1 MENNNQQM
9 GSIYKIS
16 NDINSHVY
24 IGQTVQPIKNRFLQ
38 HIYSAKKG
46 STCSLHL
53 AISKYGQ
60 EHFFIELIEECNV
73 ENLDNR
79 EKYWINYYDSYNNGY
94 NMTLG
99 GSSIYTADSKRI
111 KIDDLYI
118 YKLWDEGKSSGEIEE
133 ITGYSKSTI
142 RTHLMKYKNY
152 SIEESEQRGYKKS
165 ARTKEKK
172 IYQWDQNGNFIAE
185 YQSARDADQ
194 KTGISY
200 KNLSLALNGKNKT
213 AGGFLWT
220 FTNKKPIIE
229 KKKRIVQYDI
239 EDNLIAI
246 YDTQTEAGKM
256 TAIDPSGIG
265 KVIHGKRKTCGGYKW
280 KEEFL

>member
-1 MENNNQQM
+1 MEYQL
-9 GSIYKIS
+9 G
-16 NDINSHVY
+16 
-24 IGQTVQPIKNRFLQ
+24 LQ
-38 HIYSAKKG
+38 EKYFRNM
-46 STCSLHL
+46 
-53 AISKYGQ
+53 KYGSKK
-60 EHFFIELIEECNV
+60 V
-73 ENLDNR
+73 EIRLFD
-79 EKYWINYYDSYNNGY
+79 EKRKKLNIGD
-94 NMTLG
+94 T
-99 GSSIYTADSKRI
+99 IYFLLEPDRKK
-111 KIDDLYI
+111 KIQT
-118 YKLWDEGKSSGEIEE
+118 KV
-133 ITGYSKSTI
+133 TN
-142 RTHLMKYKNY
+142 LMKYKNY

-246 YDTQTEAGKM
+246 YDTQTEAGRM